1 MVAAAAR
8 AMHMLSSCHYHP
20 FHLSTYTV
28 MAGWNEAGVF
38 LAGVEKAN
46 GSPIIQFGG
55 YSPIA
60 PNGLF
65 FIFGNLKPRGKER

>member
-1 MVAAAAR
+1 MVAAAAL

-46 GSPIIQFGG
+46 GSPIIQFG
-55 YSPIA
+55 
-60 PNGLF
+60 
-65 FIFGNLKPRGKER
+65 